1 MKQPF
6 RPSLRLKPS
15 ILSLFALLTV
25 PVLAVIIVVNYVA
38 NDRIARLKGQEL
50 VERFRR
56 EAMDS
61 VRDIFEPIKSMV
73 RVAAALGEQQ
83 GEFYAD
89 NRSMKYFEAILQHSP
104 KIVSAYAGLNDGQF
118 RQTRRLSPDAVLF
131 GKQVPPGTR
140 FSYHWL
146 EYPGGSRGA
155 IDHNVFLDANGQRLG
170 AQEAPTAYDP
180 RNRMW
185 YRATV
190 EAHGLYITD
199 PDVFATLG
207 LIGFTVAQPFSNDGE
222 VRGVVAIDI
231 TLDGLSQYIA
241 EHKVSPN
248 TLSYVLDQEGRVL
261 AASDLSKTYTA
272 DKGRVAL
279 RHISDLD
286 SELPALAYGAHP
298 RNGGGTLY
306 GFSHGGQEY
315 FASLSTLPP
324 DFGKRWQ
331 LFIVTP
337 VTDFTGAFDRNNRL
351 LFAVGIVATALA
363 LAVIYF
369 LSGALSA
376 PLERLAAKVVKI
388 QEMGGEPLPLVRS
401 KVREIDVLA
410 RSIDTLDSAVRS
422 FAAFVPVG
430 LVKELL
436 TTDAKT
442 QLGGHSR
449 FLTILFSDLENFSSL
464 SERIPTQ
471 VLLQRVSSHLELVI
485 RSINQEHGTIDKFM
499 GDGVMAFWGAPAL
512 LEDHA
517 YRACVAALR
526 IERGMAGLN
535 AQWMA
540 EGADPLRVRIG
551 IHCDAVLVGNVGS
564 RERMSYT
571 VLGDGVNVAARLEGV
586 NKEFR
591 TTICISHS
599 TFREAGENLCV
610 RPIDEVTVKG
620 RRGLVPIYELMGAY
634 GAGPELEPTPQVV
647 RLAELTR
654 GAHAVL
660 LRHDRA
666 GALEA
671 YRAVLCEF
679 PDDPVA
685 QIMVERLGAG

>member
-1 MKQPF
+1 MTTPF

-15 ILSLFALLTV
+15 ILSLFVLLTV

-38 NDRIARLKGQEL
+38 NDRIARVKGQEL
-50 VERFRR
+50 VERFRL
-56 EAMDS
+56 EAIDS
-61 VRDIFEPIKSMV
+61 VREIFDPIKSMV
-73 RVAAALGEQQ
+73 RVAAMLGEQQ
-83 GEFYAD
+83 DDFYTD
-89 NRSMKYFEAILQHSP
+89 NRSMKYFETILQHSP
-104 KIVSAYAGLNDGQF
+104 RIVSAYVGLNDGQF
-118 RQTRRLSPDAVLF
+118 RQARRLAPEAVLF
-131 GKQVPPGTR
+131 GKQVPAGTR
-140 FSYHWL
+140 YSYHWL
-146 EYPGGSRGA
+146 EYPNGGGA
-155 IDHNVFLDANGQRLG
+155 VDHNVFLDANGQGLG
-170 AQEAPTAYDP
+170 AQTAPTAYDP

-190 EAHGLYITD
+190 EANGLYITD

-207 LIGFTVAQPFSNDGE
+207 LIGFTVAQPFSKDGE

-248 TLSYVLDQEGRVL
+248 TLSYVLDQDGRVL

-272 DKGRVAL
+272 DKGKVDL

-286 SELPALAYGAHP
+286 NQLPALAYGAHP
-298 RNGGGTLY
+298 RNGGGNLY
-306 GFSHGGQEY
+306 GFSYDGREY

-324 DFGKRWQ
+324 NFGKRWQ

-337 VTDFTGAFDRNNRL
+337 VADFTGAYDRNNRL
-351 LFAVGIVATALA
+351 LLTVGIVATLMALT
-363 LAVIYF
+363 VIYF
-369 LSGALSA
+369 LSGMLSA
-376 PLERLAAKVVKI
+376 PLERLAAKVTMIEK
-388 QEMGGEPLPLVRS
+388 MDSEPLPLVRS
-401 KVREIDVLA
+401 RVREIDVLSRA
-410 RSIDTLDSAVRS
+410 IDTLDSAVKS

-430 LVKELL
+430 LVRELL

-471 VLLQRVSSHLELVI
+471 ALLKQVSRHLELVI
-485 RSINQEHGTIDKFM
+485 RSINREHGTIDKFM

-526 IERGMAGLN
+526 VQRGMEELN
-535 AQWMA
+535 AQWLA
-540 EGADPLRVRIG
+540 EGSEALRVRIG
-551 IHCDAVLVGNVGS
+551 IHCDAVLVGNIGS
-564 RERMSYT
+564 HERMSYT

-591 TTICISHS
+591 TTICISHA

-620 RRGLVPIYELMGAY
+620 RRGLVPIYELLGAY
-634 GAGPELEPTPQVV
+634 GAGPELEPSPQAK

-654 GAHAVL
+654 TAHAAL
-660 LRHDRA
+660 LRRDNA
-666 GALEA
+666 CAMQG
-671 YRAVLCEF
+671 YRAILCEF

-685 QIMVERLGAG
+685 QVMVKRLTEG

>member
-1 MKQPF
+1 MTQTF

-15 ILSLFALLTV
+15 ILTLFGLLTV

-38 NDRIARLKGQEL
+38 SDRIARVKGQEL
-50 VERFRR
+50 VERFRL
-56 EAMDS
+56 EAIDS
-61 VRDIFEPIKSMV
+61 VREIFDPIKSMV
-73 RVAAALGEQQ
+73 RVAASLGDQQ
-83 GEFYAD
+83 SEFYTD
-89 NRSMKYFEAILQHSP
+89 NGSMKYFETILQHSP
-104 KIVSAYAGLNDGQF
+104 RIVSAYVGLNDGQF
-118 RQTRRLSPDAVLF
+118 RQARRLSPEAALF
-131 GKQVPPGTR
+131 GKQVPAGTR

-146 EYPGGSRGA
+146 EYPSGGSA
-155 IDHNVFLDANGQRLG
+155 VDHNVFLDAQGRGLG
-170 AQEAPTAYDP
+170 KQEAPTSYDP

-190 EAHGLYITD
+190 EANGLYITD

-207 LIGFTVAQPFSNDGE
+207 LIGFTVAQPFTKEGE

-231 TLDGLSQYIA
+231 TLDGLSEYIA

-248 TLSYVLDQEGRVL
+248 TLSYVLDQDGRVL

-272 DKGRVAL
+272 DKGKVDL
-279 RHISDLD
+279 RHISDLQN
-286 SELPALAYGAHP
+286 ELPALAYGAHP
-298 RNGGGTLY
+298 RNGGGNLY
-306 GFSHGGQEY
+306 GFTYGGREY

-337 VTDFTGAFDRNNRL
+337 VSDFTGAYDKNNRL
-351 LFAVGIVATALA
+351 LLAVGIGATALA
-363 LAVIYF
+363 LTVIYF
-369 LSGALSA
+369 LSGMLSA
-376 PLERLAAKVVKI
+376 PLERLAAKVTQI
-388 QEMGGEPLPLVRS
+388 QELNGGEPLPLVRS

-410 RSIDTLDSAVRS
+410 RAIDTLDSAVKS
-422 FAAFVPVG
+422 FASFVPVG

-449 FLTILFSDLENFSSL
+449 FLTVLFSDLQDFSSL

-471 VLLQRVSSHLELVI
+471 LLLKRVSQHLDLVI

-517 YRACVAALR
+517 FRACVAALR
-526 IERGMAGLN
+526 VQRGMDELN
-535 AQWMA
+535 AQWEA
-540 EGADPLRVRIG
+540 EGAEPLRVRIG
-551 IHCDAVLVGNVGS
+551 IHCDAVLVGNIGS

-591 TTICISHS
+591 TTICISHA
-599 TFREAGENLCV
+599 TFREAGEFLCV
-610 RPIDEVTVKG
+610 RPIAEVTVKG
-620 RRGLVPIYELMGAY
+620 RRGLVPIYELLGAY
-634 GAGPELEPTPQVV
+634 GAGPELEPSPQAL

-654 GAHAVL
+654 VAHAAL
-660 LRHDRA
+660 LQRDNACAMA
-666 GALEA
+666 G

-685 QIMVERLGAG
+685 QVMIERLTAG

>member
-1 MKQPF
+1 MTQSF

-15 ILSLFALLTV
+15 ILTLFGLLTV

-38 NDRIARLKGQEL
+38 NDRIARVKGQEL
-50 VERFRR
+50 VERFRL
-56 EAMDS
+56 EAIDS
-61 VRDIFEPIKSMV
+61 VRETFEPIKSMV
-73 RVAAALGEQQ
+73 RVGASLGDQQ
-83 GEFYAD
+83 SEFYTD
-89 NRSMKYFEAILQHSP
+89 NRSMKYFETILQHSP
-104 KIVSAYAGLNDGQF
+104 RIVSAYVGLNDGQF
-118 RQTRRLSPDAVLF
+118 RQTRRLTPDAVLF
-131 GKQVPPGTR
+131 GKPVPAGTR
-140 FSYHWL
+140 YSYHWL
-146 EYPGGSRGA
+146 EYPNGSAA
-155 IDHNVFLDANGQRLG
+155 IDHNVFLDANGRGLG
-170 AQEAPTAYDP
+170 AQEAPTSYDP

-190 EAHGLYITD
+190 EANGLYITD

-207 LIGFTVAQPFSNDGE
+207 LIGFTVAQPFTKDGE
-222 VRGVVAIDI
+222 VRGVMAIDI
-231 TLDGLSQYIA
+231 TLDGLSEYIA

-248 TLSYVLDQEGRVL
+248 TLSYVLDQDGRVL

-272 DKGRVAL
+272 DKGKVDL
-279 RHISDLD
+279 RHISDLEN
-286 SELPALAYGAHP
+286 ELPALAYGAHP
-298 RNGGGTLY
+298 RNGGSNLY
-306 GFSHGGQEY
+306 GFSYGGREY

-337 VTDFTGAFDRNNRL
+337 VSDFTGAFDKNNRL
-351 LFAVGIVATALA
+351 LLAVGIIATALA
-363 LAVIYF
+363 LTVIYF
-369 LSGALSA
+369 LSGMLSA
-376 PLERLAAKVVKI
+376 PLERLAAKVTQI
-388 QEMGGEPLPLVRS
+388 QELGGGEPLPLVRS

-410 RSIDTLDSAVRS
+410 RAIDTLDAAVKS
-422 FAAFVPVG
+422 FASFVPVG

-449 FLTILFSDLENFSSL
+449 FLTILFSDLQDFSSL

-471 VLLQRVSSHLELVI
+471 LLLKRVSQHLDLVI

-517 YRACVAALR
+517 FRACVAALR
-526 IERGMAGLN
+526 IQRGMDGLN
-535 AQWMA
+535 AQWEA
-540 EGADPLRVRIG
+540 EGAEPLRVRIG
-551 IHCDAVLVGNVGS
+551 IHCDAVLVGNIGS

-591 TTICISHS
+591 TTICISHA
-599 TFREAGENLCV
+599 TFREAGEFLCV

-620 RRGLVPIYELMGAY
+620 RRGLVPIYELLGAY
-634 GAGPELEPTPQVV
+634 GVGPELEPGPQAL

-654 GAHAVL
+654 VAHAAL
-660 LRHDRA
+660 LRRDNASAMA
-666 GALEA
+666 G

-685 QIMVERLGAG
+685 QVMVKRLTEG